1 MKPLFKTLALLL
13 SVITILSLNVAG
25 DSNFPKQPNRP
36 LLIIGD
42 DKNYPPYS
50 YIDKNGNP
58 AGFNIELAKY
68 VTNAMGYDV
77 EFRLDE
83 WRNVR
88 KALED
93 GDIDMISGM
102 SYSEERKS
110 LYDFTNIHS
119 VTSGAFFTKK
129 GIQVQHLEELRGQTV
144 VVLQSDI
151 VSEYLKAQNL
161 GITLIEEATITDTLE
176 KVANGTYTYA
186 AVSKLPGLY
195 TAKENGFTNLTAQ
208 DLTLKP
214 HDYCMAVKKGNER
227 LLLTLNAGL
236 QIAKGT
242 GDYQRIYEKQLGI
255 YEKKTLSGIIK
266 SHTWL
271 ILFILGIISTL
282 TIWGFTLKHA
292 VKVTTVELVTANK
305 LLQEQQEELTAS
317 NEEMEASLEE
327 IIAIEQ
333 EVSRQ
338 KAHFEALFLRT
349 PDAAVQLD
357 QHNIIQN
364 VNDKFVEL
372 FGYTLSEIKGR
383 DLDDIVAGPEN
394 MEEAKSL
401 TKAFLAGNDI
411 LIEGIRHGKGQ
422 KPIEVSMKGI
432 PVHHKNLS
440 QGGYTVYSDITHRKS
455 QERMLIHQRNH
466 DDLTGLHNRRFFE
479 EQRIHLENEYRGP
492 VSVITADVNGL
503 KLTNDSLGVEVG
515 DAMLMAF
522 SHIFKEECGSE
533 GIVSR
538 LGGDDFAAI
547 LPGICDFQ
555 AVHLLDRIK
564 TRCAEVRLCDLPLS
578 VSLGWA
584 ERVDTSDSIS
594 EALKSAE
601 YFMNRHKL
609 TEATSARGETIKTII
624 RTLHE
629 KNKREEE
636 HSQRVGILSH
646 ALGAALGVNER
657 QLRELKTMGI
667 LHDIGKIAVDDS
679 ILNKN
684 DRLTKDEFDQIKRH
698 PEIGYRILS
707 SVNDMAE
714 MAEYVLSHHERW
726 DGKGYPQGLKE
737 TEIPYL
743 SRIIAVVDAYDAM
756 TRNRAYRLAMPEKA
770 ALEEL
775 ERNAGT
781 QFDPEIIRV
790 FLERPDVR
798 YSDLEAESDTVDI
811 ARQQPS

>member
-1 MKPLFKTLALLL
+1 MNPLFKTLALLL
-13 SVITILSLNVAG
+13 SAISILSLNVAG
-25 DSNFPKQPNRP
+25 DSSLKKQSNRP

-50 YIDKNGNP
+50 YIDQNGNP

-68 VTNAMGYDV
+68 VTDAMGYDV
-77 EFRLDE
+77 KFRLDE

-93 GDIDMISGM
+93 GSIDMISGM
-102 SYSEERKS
+102 SYSVEREK
-110 LYDFTNIHS
+110 LYDFTNMHS
-119 VTSGAFFTKK
+119 VTSGAVFTNK
-129 GIQVQHLEELRGQTV
+129 GIKMQHLEELKGQTV
-144 VVLQSDI
+144 VVLQGDI
-151 VSEYLKAQNL
+151 VGEYLKTKNL
-161 GITLIEEATITDTLE
+161 EITLIEEATITDVLK
-176 KVANGTYTYA
+176 KVADGTYTYA

-208 DLTLKP
+208 ELILKP
-214 HDYCMAVKKGNER
+214 NDYCMAVKKGNER

-255 YEKKTLSGIIK
+255 YEKKTLSSIIK
-266 SHTWL
+266 SYTWL
-271 ILFILGIISTL
+271 ILFISGIIATL
-282 TIWGFTLKHA
+282 TAWGFALKHA
-292 VKVTTVELVTANK
+292 VKVKTVELVNANT

-338 KAHFEALFLRT
+338 KIHFEALFLHT

-357 QHNIIQN
+357 QHHIVQN

-372 FGYTLSEIKGR
+372 FGYTLAEIKGH
-383 DLDDIVAGPEN
+383 DLDDFIAGPEN
-394 MEEAKSL
+394 IMEAKRL
-401 TKAFLAGNDI
+401 TKAFLAGHDI
-411 LIEGIRHGKGQ
+411 LTEGIRYGKGH
-422 KPIEVSMKGI
+422 KPIEVSIKGI
-432 PVHHKNLS
+432 PVQYKNWS
-440 QGGYTVYSDITHRKS
+440 QGGYTVYSDITQRKS

-466 DDLTGLHNRRFFE
+466 DDLTGLYNRRFFE
-479 EQRIHLENEYRGP
+479 EQLARIDQECYRV
-492 VSVITADVNGL
+492 VSIITADVNGL
-503 KLTNDSLGVEVG
+503 KLTNDSLGVATG
-515 DAMLMAF
+515 DAMLTAF
-522 SHIFKEECGSE
+522 ADIFKTECGPDE
-533 GIVSR
+533 IVAR
-538 LGGDDFAAI
+538 VGGDDFAAI
-547 LPGICDFQ
+547 LSGASDFQ
-555 AVHLLDRIK
+555 AMQVLERIK
-564 TRCAEVRLCDLPLS
+564 TRCTEVRLSDLPLS
-578 VSLGWA
+578 VSMGWA
-584 ERVDTSDSIS
+584 ERRGPQEPIT
-594 EALKSAE
+594 ETLKSAE

-609 TEATSARGETIKTII
+609 TEATSARGETIKAII
-624 RTLHE
+624 GTLHE

-667 LHDIGKIAVDDS
+667 LHDIGKIAVDDA

-684 DRLTKDEFDQIKRH
+684 DRLTKDEFDQVKRH

-707 SVNDMAE
+707 AVNDMAE

-726 DGKGYPQGLKE
+726 DGNGYPQGLKG
-737 TEIPYL
+737 TEIPFL

-756 TRNRAYRLAMPEKA
+756 TRNRAYRLAMTEEE

-775 ERNAGT
+775 EKNAGS
-781 QFDPEIIRV
+781 QFDPAIVRV
-790 FLERPDVR
+790 FLERADVR
-798 YSDLEAESDTVDI
+798 YSDLETEPDTTDI
-811 ARQQPS
+811 I

>member
-1 MKPLFKTLALLL
+1 MNPVFKTFAFILL
-13 SVITILSLNVAG
+13 VISIFSLNVDG
-25 DSNFPKQPNRP
+25 DSNLKKQSNRP
-36 LLIIGD
+36 LLIVGD
-42 DKNYPPYS
+42 DNNYPPYS
-50 YIDKNGNP
+50 YTDKDGTP
-58 AGFNIELAKY
+58 AGFNIELARY
-68 VTNAMGYDV
+68 VGNAMGYDV
-77 EFRLDE
+77 EFRLGD
-83 WRNVR
+83 WNQVR
-88 KALED
+88 EALDSGE
-93 GDIDMISGM
+93 IDVISGM
-102 SYSEERKS
+102 FSSSERQS
-110 LYDFTNIHS
+110 QYDFTSMHS
-119 VTSGAFFTKK
+119 INSGALFTDKS
-129 GIQVQHLEELRGQTV
+129 VNLLSLRDLSGETV
-144 VVLQSDI
+144 VVQKGDI
-151 VSEYLKAQNL
+151 VGEYLAQQNT
-161 GITLIEEATITDTLE
+161 GIQIVEVSSVAEALKGVSD
-176 KVANGTYTYA
+176 GTYKYA
-186 AVSKLPGLY
+186 ALLKLPGLY
-195 TAKENGFTNLTAQ
+195 TLKDRGYGNVKVQ
-208 DLTLKP
+208 DLTLNTS
-214 HDYCMAVKKGNER
+214 DYCMAVKKGNER

-236 QIAKGT
+236 QIAKAT
-242 GDYQRIYEKQLGI
+242 GDYEDIHEKWLGI
-255 YEKKTLSGIIK
+255 YEKNHLATMIK
-266 SHTWL
+266 SYSWIIAL
-271 ILFILGIISTL
+271 ALGIIGVLFT
-282 TIWGFTLKHA
+282 WGITLKHA
-292 VKVTTVELVTANK
+292 VNAKTSELMEANK
-305 LLQEQQEELTAS
+305 MLQDHQEELTAS

-327 IIAIEQ
+327 IISIEQ

-338 KAHFEALFLRT
+338 KVHFEALFLHT

-357 QHNIIQN
+357 QHHIVQN

-372 FGYTLSEIKGR
+372 FGYTLAEIKGH
-383 DLDDIVAGPEN
+383 DLDDFVAGTDN
-394 MEEAKSL
+394 LTEAKKL
-401 TKAFLAGNDI
+401 TRSFLAGNDV
-411 LIEGIRHGKGQ
+411 LAEGIRYGKGH
-422 KPIEVSMKGI
+422 KPIEVSIKGI
-432 PVHHKNLS
+432 PVHYKSWS
-440 QGGYTVYSDITHRKS
+440 QGGYTIYSDITNRKS

-466 DDLTGLHNRRFFE
+466 DDLTGLYNRRYFE
-479 EQRIHLENEYRGP
+479 EQRMRLDNEYHGP

-515 DAMLMAF
+515 DAMLMTF
-522 SHIFKEECGSE
+522 SHIFKEECGPE

-547 LPGICDFQ
+547 LPGTCDFQ
-555 AVHLLDRIK
+555 AVHLMDKIK
-564 TRCAEVRLCDLPLS
+564 TRCSEIRLCDLPLS

-584 ERVDTSDSIS
+584 ERADTGHSIS
-594 EALKSAE
+594 EVLKSAE

-667 LHDIGKIAVDDS
+667 LHDIDKIAVDDS

-684 DRLTKDEFDQIKRH
+684 DRLTKEEFDQIKRH

-756 TRNRAYRLAMPEKA
+756 TRNRAYRLAMSEED

-775 ERNAGT
+775 KKNAGS
-781 QFDPEIIRV
+781 QFDPAIVSV
-790 FLERPDVR
+790 FLERSDVR
-798 YSDLEAESDTVDI
+798 YSDMESEPTAVNI
-811 ARQQPS
+811 N